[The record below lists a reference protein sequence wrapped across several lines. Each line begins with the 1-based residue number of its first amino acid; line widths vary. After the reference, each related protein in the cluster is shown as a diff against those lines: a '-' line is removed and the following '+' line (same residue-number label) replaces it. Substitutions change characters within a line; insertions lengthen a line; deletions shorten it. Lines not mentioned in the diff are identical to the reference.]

1 MADVRDVCT
10 DALREL
16 GVIAADDTP
25 TASDVMSALRA
36 LNRLLDQW
44 AAERL
49 MIYTVSRTTFAL
61 SSGDQSYTVGSGG
74 NFNVAR
80 PVRIDHFTI
89 YDDTEATPD
98 EQSLEELTDD
108 AYALIRQKTATGPE
122 PIYYYYNPTF
132 PTGTL
137 FLWPSPTSDD
147 LTGALYA
154 PQQVS
159 EFAETPA
166 GLDTAI
172 SLPPGYRRM
181 LVKNLAME
189 LAPSF
194 ERSPT
199 PELREQ
205 AADSKSIVKLANV
218 RMMDMSVDPG
228 WLSGG
233 GYRFDIYQ
241 G

>member
-10 DALREL
+10 QALREL
-16 GVIAADDTP
+16 GVIAAEDTP
-25 TASDVMSALRA
+25 SASDILTAIAA

-49 MIYTVSRTTFAL
+49 MIYKISRTTFAL

-80 PVRIDHFTI
+80 PIKIDHFTI
-89 YDDTEATPD
+89 YDDTAATPD
-98 EQSLEELTDD
+98 EVSLEELTDD
-108 AYALIRQKTATGPE
+108 AYALIRQKTATSTE
-122 PIYYYYNPTF
+122 PIYFYYNPTF
-132 PTGTL
+132 PLGTL

-154 PQQVS
+154 PEQVS
-159 EFAETPA
+159 EFPETAA
-166 GLDTAI
+166 GLATAI
-172 SLPPGYRRM
+172 SQPPGYRRM

-189 LAPSF
+189 MAPSF

-199 PELREQ
+199 QELKDQ

-218 RMMDMSVDPG
+218 RMMDMPVDPG
-228 WLSGG
+228 WLSGR
-233 GYRFDIYQ
+233 GYRFDINQ

>member
-10 DALREL
+10 QALREL
-16 GVIAADDTP
+16 GVIAADETP
-25 TASDVMSALRA
+25 TASDILTAIAA

-49 MIYTVSRTTFAL
+49 MIYTTSRTTFAL
-61 SSGDQSYTVGSGG
+61 VSGTQTYTVGASG

-89 YDDTEATPD
+89 YDDTAAIPD
-98 EQSLEELTDD
+98 EVSLEELTDD
-108 AYALIRQKTATGPE
+108 AYALIRQKTATSTE
-122 PIYYYYNPTF
+122 PIYFYYNPTF
-132 PTGTL
+132 PLGTL
-137 FLWPSPTSDD
+137 FLWPAPTSDD
-147 LTGALYA
+147 LTGVLYA

-159 EFAETPA
+159 EFAETAA

-189 LAPSF
+189 MAPSF

-199 PELREQ
+199 QELKDQ

-218 RMMDMSVDPG
+218 RMMDMPVDPG
-228 WLSGG
+228 WLSGR
-233 GYRFDIYQ
+233 GYRFDINQ